1 MKIINDFK
9 RFFQN
14 EDTKRIL
21 RYIVNGLKLSVYVLA
36 IVIIM
41 GIALWLTGD
50 LEKITIENDLSQSSP
65 GFWILI
71 VVLVGF
77 MFAAVGYG
85 LFFSLHRYVRP
96 GGKGILNH
104 RYPNGNSYKALGH
117 LLDGERGG
125 K

>member
-9 RFFQN
+9 HFFQN
-14 EDTKRIL
+14 EDNKRIL
-21 RYIVNGLKLSVYVLA
+21 WYIVSGLKLAVYFLV
-36 IVIIM
+36 IVIII
-41 GIALWLTGD
+41 GIVSWLTGN

-65 GFWILI
+65 VFWILI
-71 VVLVGF
+71 AVLLGL
-77 MFAAVGYG
+77 MFVAAGYG

-117 LLDGERGG
+117 LLDGEKGG